1 MPGLHARCR
10 LSIGSH
16 PGGICIAL
24 AHLFPCEQLS
34 QCSSRWRQE
43 WEGAAVPL
51 GSRGMQRPGCCAG
64 LARTSGGH
72 DISGSRFGVGRTL
85 PLRADSATP
94 TACALRVR
102 ASPSLRPTPP
112 ASVEIA
118 STNGGRH
125 GCQSVFAIGRAVA
138 CPSIAAPSISGVP
151 LRAYFCCRMARTAG
165 SARVDA
171 R

>member
-1 MPGLHARCR
+1 MSSQYAV
-10 LSIGSH
+10 GSL
-16 PGGICIAL
+16 PGGICITL
-24 AHLFPCEQLS
+24 AHFFLPQQLS
-34 QCSSRWRQE
+34 QCQKQVAQK

-64 LARTSGGH
+64 LARTSSGH

-138 CPSIAAPSISGVP
+138 CPSIAAPSISGVL
-151 LRAYFCCRMARTAG
+151 LRAYLCCCRMARTAG